1 MVTVNGI
8 DPLAMN
14 DNPLNAGGGG
24 GGGDG
29 NKHRRLE
36 SASESTF

>member
-14 DNPLNAGGGG
+14 DNPLNAAGGGD
-24 GGGDG
+24 GDG